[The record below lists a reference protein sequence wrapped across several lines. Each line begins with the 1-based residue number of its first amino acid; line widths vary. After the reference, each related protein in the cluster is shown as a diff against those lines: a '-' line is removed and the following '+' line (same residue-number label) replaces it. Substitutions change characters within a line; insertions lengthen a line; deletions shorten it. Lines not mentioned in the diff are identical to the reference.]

1 MLKWRTGVID
11 DANTCTEGFKEAAEG
26 PLKTDVSIRVEDY
39 KKVIQN
45 MLALVRK
52 VSGKE
57 AP

>member
-1 MLKWRTGVID
+1 MID
-11 DANTCTEGFKEAAEG
+11 DANTCTEGFKEAAGG
-26 PLKTDVSIRVEDY
+26 PLKTDVSSRVEDC

>member
-1 MLKWRTGVID
+1 MID